1 MTNIFKIGLKLANK
15 TKFDYLPLFKAY
27 ENGMSVAEI
36 SRKYNINRTSFF
48 NCYKRYK
55 EKIDSNIAEAELHLD
70 KGLRAFENAVTNINK
85 QKKEAESKKGQE
97 REILLKQAEAN
108 KQQLEKTLHTL
119 ENSHGILA
127 HQVIQVSS
135 RALKKSYELLGDIQ
149 SAEEL
154 ADITKSLKSITDA
167 LGIMPR
173 QPMVA
178 IQNNIN
184 NQDSQNGGKK
194 LEISVNFINAK
205 ENKENITDAE
215 VIDG

>member
-1 MTNIFKIGLKLANK
+1 MANK
-15 TKFDYLPLFKAY
+15 TKFDYLPLFQAY

-55 EKIDSNIAEAELHLD
+55 EKLDGNIAEAELHLD

-173 QPMVA
+173 TPMVA

-194 LEISVNFINAK
+194 LEINVNFINAK
-205 ENKENITDAE
+205 DSKENIQDAE
-215 VIDG
+215 VIDE